1 MQVTNR
7 GVNIYGMVAILVMLA
22 MVAVVFLQLV
32 PRSWH
37 WPLFSVA
44 LTLFAIR
51 IALRLI
57 LARQKRLDDLA
68 KEKAPKSPE
77 PTK

>member
-22 MVAVVFLQLV
+22 MVAIVFFQLV

-57 LARQKRLDDLA
+57 LSRQKRLDDEA
-68 KEKAPKSPE
+68 KEKAS
-77 PTK
+77 